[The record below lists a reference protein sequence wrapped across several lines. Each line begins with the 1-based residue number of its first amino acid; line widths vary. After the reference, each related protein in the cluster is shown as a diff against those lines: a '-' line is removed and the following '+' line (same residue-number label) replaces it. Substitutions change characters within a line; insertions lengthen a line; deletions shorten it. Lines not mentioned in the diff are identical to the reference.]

1 MYTVYR
7 IFNKT
12 TNEYYIGYSSKTI
25 NEVLKRKLIKYHK
38 NIWNPTFILFEQ
50 GDYIS
55 IEKLCNFE
63 HQGACVD
70 FIKMY
75 NHYHAECVNSPRL
88 VNATNDAS
96 SSYRNSEVTL
106 GELALLLTSL
116 PRVTSHSFCMA
127 IRSPSREPRWL
138 PTV

>member
-1 MYTVYR
+1 MYIVYR

-63 HQGACVD
+63 K
-70 FIKMY
+70 FI
-75 NHYHAECVNSPRL
+75 
-88 VNATNDAS
+88 
-96 SSYRNSEVTL
+96 
-106 GELALLLTSL
+106 
-116 PRVTSHSFCMA
+116 
-127 IRSPSREPRWL
+127 
-138 PTV
+138 

>member
-1 MYTVYR
+1 MYIVYR

-38 NIWNPTFILFEQ
+38 NIWNPTFILFQQ

-70 FIKMY
+70 FIKIY
-75 NHYHAECVNSPRL
+75 NHYHAGCVN
-88 VNATNDAS
+88 
-96 SSYRNSEVTL
+96 YRNNPYNL
-106 GELALLLTSL
+106 
-116 PRVTSHSFCMA
+116 
-127 IRSPSREPRWL
+127 I
-138 PTV
+138 